1 MESLTIVWMFVCF
14 VLQIIYSKELYLS
27 ASFSK
32 VPIFKGQLGLLI
44 SPRVLK
50 SSPRQGLS
58 AQPSINRLSNPKS
71 LVLAMNSVVKEKNSK
86 MDKDYFVASLVALN
100 ATARIV
106 DHVGED
112 QTIFFKFSKH
122 GNGDVK
128 RIRIN
133 RRRLLSAKIDQV
145 INSENSSENGSQSES
160 STQYFSI
167 KSDASYQNTTH
178 FYDSLLNFTESI
190 TGSDAIASTTIM
202 TNISNKTVN
211 MTFGNPLND
220 NTRNGAINNMTDV
233 NSRIV
238 NSKDIN
244 MVHTTSNKTDNN
256 TDEEEINS
264 NINATE
270 SNNNKTDN
278 SSVSNSMPKFLI
290 EYIAFPVFATACIT
304 GNIINIFV
312 MLSSSLKRASST
324 YILVALAVS
333 DSTFILLWPFNKS
346 FVRQLFATDVR
357 SLSDASCKTFF
368 FIFKTVKMSSAW
380 FVTLISIERFIAIWF
395 PLKAKIINT
404 KKMILIEIISVVLF
418 LSVVNGAWSVSSKI
432 INGSCVPHADVEGYP
447 NMKQNFVVYGIVF
460 VFILPTVIMI
470 ILSPLTALK
479 LCRQY
484 KSRVQMT
491 NNVKDP
497 SVNTSASD
505 TIRATVML
513 LSVTLAFVLLM
524 TPITFSHIYMVLIGQ
539 DIFETSESGLMIYR
553 NVSQVLELTNF
564 TINFFLYVLISKSYR
579 HFLFRSCRKKKKN
592 IKTNIKTQSTMIKK

>member
-1 MESLTIVWMFVCF
+1 MESPTIVWMCICF
-14 VLQIIYSKELYLS
+14 VLQIIYSKELHLS

-50 SSPRQGLS
+50 SSPQQGLR
-58 AQPSINRLSNPKS
+58 AQPSINRLSDPKS
-71 LVLAMNSVVKEKNSK
+71 LVLAMNSMVKEKNSK
-86 MDKDYFVASLVALN
+86 MDKDYFDAGLVTLN

-106 DHVGED
+106 DHVED
-112 QTIFFKFSKH
+112 QPIFFKFSEH
-122 GNGDVK
+122 GNSDIK

-133 RRRLLSAKIDQV
+133 RRRLLSAKINQV
-145 INSENSSENGSQSES
+145 INSDNFSENGSQSEN
-160 STQYFSI
+160 STQYFS
-167 KSDASYQNTTH
+167 KSNASYQNTTP
-178 FYDSLLNFTESI
+178 FYDSLLNFTESF
-190 TGSDAIASTTIM
+190 TGSDAIASTTIR

-220 NTRNGAINNMTDV
+220 NTSNGAINNVTDYV

-238 NSKDIN
+238 NSEDIDI
-244 MVHTTSNKTDNN
+244 VHTISNKTDK

-264 NINATE
+264 NTNATE

-290 EYIAFPVFATACIT
+290 EYIAFPAFATACIT

-324 YILVALAVS
+324 YILIALAVS

-346 FVRQLFATDVR
+346 FIRQLFATDVR

-368 FIFKTVKMSSAW
+368 FVFKTVKMSSAW

-404 KKMILIEIISVVLF
+404 KKIILIEIISVVLF

-447 NMKQNFVVYGIVF
+447 NMKQNFVVYGIIF
-460 VFILPTVIMI
+460 VFILPTVIMM

-505 TIRATVML
+505 TIRATVIL

-539 DIFETSESGLMIYR
+539 DIFETSESSLMIYR
-553 NVSQVLELTNF
+553 NVSQILELTNF

-579 HFLFRSCRKKKKN
+579 HFLFRSCRKKK
-592 IKTNIKTQSTMIKK
+592 T